1 MFIIYVVQY
10 NIDFYQLHK
19 DIKKNR
25 GYGFNLFNWI
35 LKRLYIKIVRK
46 GFKYMAYITVL
57 YGGYKKVTKSL
68 IYFSPPAKCFSK
80 YVFFNIFHTI
90 LSEPLRQVF
99 SLV

>member
-1 MFIIYVVQY
+1 
-10 NIDFYQLHK
+10 
-19 DIKKNR
+19 
-25 GYGFNLFNWI
+25 
-35 LKRLYIKIVRK
+35 
-46 GFKYMAYITVL
+46 MAYITVL

-99 SLV
+99 SLVSILNSQIFFWPFLLLLWAKAIFYEITTSK

>member
-1 MFIIYVVQY
+1 
-10 NIDFYQLHK
+10 
-19 DIKKNR
+19 
-25 GYGFNLFNWI
+25 
-35 LKRLYIKIVRK
+35 
-46 GFKYMAYITVL
+46 MAYITVL